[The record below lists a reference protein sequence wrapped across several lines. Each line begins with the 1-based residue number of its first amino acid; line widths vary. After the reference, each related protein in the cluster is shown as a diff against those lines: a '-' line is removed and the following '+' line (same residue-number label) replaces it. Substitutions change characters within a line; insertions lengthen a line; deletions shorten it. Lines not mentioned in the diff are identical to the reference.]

1 MLRTNWQAAAGAGWQ
16 QQLETLHQKTGL
28 RVRGWRRAGP
38 SPAGSQAEASTPAK
52 LPNFSLVARWRAAA
66 GAGPCRRQPHKYAA
80 GARTRT
86 RTEATEDG
94 GQGWRQRGRA
104 VLASTAATGGSDPSS
119 TASLSLLEQTSS
131 AAPQPPH
138 TPASKLYKVPQPCD
152 HLQPNFV
159 EVETQSFCQKITF
172 LSAYSLSYELWS
184 IVENF

>member
-28 RVRGWRRAGP
+28 RVRAGGGPGHRQPGARQRPAHPQNFQTSRWWRGGGRRPGL
-38 SPAGSQAEASTPAK
+38 G
-52 LPNFSLVARWRAAA
+52 RAAA
-66 GAGPCRRQPHKYAA
+66 SLINMQLVRGRGHGPRQPRMV
-80 GARTRT
+80 AR
-86 RTEATEDG
+86 DG
-94 GQGWRQRGRA
+94 GSEAGLCWPPPRPPEDLILLQQPHSVCWNRPARQHR
-104 VLASTAATGGSDPSS
+104 
-119 TASLSLLEQTSS
+119 SL
-131 AAPQPPH
+131 H

>member
-1 MLRTNWQAAAGAGWQ
+1 M
-16 QQLETLHQKTGL
+16 
-28 RVRGWRRAGP
+28 RGWRRAGP
-38 SPAGSQAEASTPAK
+38 SPAGARPLHTPAK

-80 GARTRT
+80 GART

-131 AAPQPPH
+131 ATLQPPH

-159 EVETQSFCQKITF
+159 EVETQSFVRKLLFRLHTLCHT
-172 LSAYSLSYELWS
+172 
-184 IVENF
+184 NFGA